1 MSQASTNTDNEGLT
15 GYDFTPTTDVWQD
28 ELDQLQSRAHA
39 TWHDIDFRGWVVPVS
54 KNVGAFEDVD
64 IVEPTM
70 ADETNIRE
78 FKTVFVTLSFSGAP
92 AWLLGSIIQESNPLS
107 YILLERRQRLSPQEV
122 GFSPDFFN
130 IRRWVRYVMGST
142 PISIV
147 QWDPS
152 SEALRNIPITI
163 HPEVVREAEERNLAD
178 DLETSIGLAQEAYPT
193 LSTIE
198 VNVEHDPEI
207 FDRRTIRFTFGVS
220 GDPVDILR
228 NEALFKENLCSRI
241 DDRVRE
247 LITVTYSWDG

>member
-1 MSQASTNTDNEGLT
+1 MSQALTNTDNAGLT
-15 GYDFTPTTDVWQD
+15 DYNFTPTTDVWQD
-28 ELDQLQSRAHA
+28 ELNQLQSRLHA

-54 KNVGAFEDVD
+54 ENIGAFEDID

-70 ADETNIRE
+70 PDETNISE
-78 FKTVFVTLSFSGAP
+78 FGTVFVTLSFSGAP
-92 AWLLGSIIQESNPLS
+92 AWLLGSIIQAPDSLS
-107 YILLERRQRLSPQEV
+107 YIPLEKRQGLSPQEE

-130 IRRWVRYVMGST
+130 IRRRARYVMEST
-142 PISIV
+142 PVSIV
-147 QWDPS
+147 QWDLT

-163 HPEVVREAEERNLAD
+163 HPEVVREAEERILAV

-220 GDPVDILR
+220 GDPKDILR
-228 NEALFKENLCSRI
+228 NEVLFKENLCSRI